1 MANAMNRGDFS
12 RQLQEEYPGELGDLA
27 QSLNRLSFTLYH
39 ALTDVELERNRLQ
52 EILNGL
58 SEGILA
64 IDADGSVMMANP
76 MMLTLCGVESI
87 PEHRIALIDDR
98 TFWKGVN
105 TCIQENIALTC
116 TMRLNDRTL
125 QATLTP
131 LVSAG
136 SVNQG
141 AVCVM
146 NDISEAV
153 ALEQTRRD
161 YVANVSHELKTPVTN
176 MRMIS
181 ETLLDGLIQDPRELK
196 RSYGTLL
203 RESMRLSRLINDL
216 LELSRLQSGTLYL
229 EKQRTDP
236 NALLQEIE
244 MQYASM
250 ADEVG
255 LEFHLEF
262 PQGPLPE
269 VYTNPDR
276 ASQIVVQLI
285 SNAIQ
290 YTPEGMITLSA
301 EYDTQKVYVHV
312 RDTGI
317 GIPAQDLPHVFDR
330 FYKVDRS
337 HSSGGTG
344 LGLSIAQELVSQMKE
359 TLTVTSREGEGSCF
373 TLSLTRYAIE
383 RENG

>member
-1 MANAMNRGDFS
+1 
-12 RQLQEEYPGELGDLA
+12 
-27 QSLNRLSFTLYH
+27 
-39 ALTDVELERNRLQ
+39 
-52 EILNGL
+52 
-58 SEGILA
+58 
-64 IDADGSVMMANP
+64 
-76 MMLTLCGVESI
+76 
-87 PEHRIALIDDR
+87 
-98 TFWKGVN
+98 
-105 TCIQENIALTC
+105 
-116 TMRLNDRTL
+116 MRLNDRTL